1 VKFAIQKTE
10 DTLNDTARM
19 KHAFRL
25 WQNKAHLPNIHPQ
38 LNPQEE
44 LKSIDGKEKSF
55 CPQFRSIKSSFD
67 TQAMPQML
75 TFSTNINLM
84 NLINKIMLNRRAF

>member
-1 VKFAIQKTE
+1 
-10 DTLNDTARM
+10 M
-19 KHAFRL
+19 KHTFRL
-25 WQNKAHLPNIHPQ
+25 WQYKAHLPNIHPQ

-44 LKSIDGKEKSF
+44 LKSIDGKKKSF
-55 CPQFRSIKSSFD
+55 CPQFKSINSSFD

-75 TFSTNINLM
+75 NFPTNINLM